1 MNRKEFLKMTGSGS
15 ALLLGGTL
23 LPDISCDLK
32 KVIIYDNY
40 IKGMRHYLK
49 REEVAKFKQ
58 GQKVNLLRDETNI
71 HDSFAIRVMDED
83 RKIGYVSAFE
93 NIVLANMMDQGVQLE
108 AQINEVNA
116 SPDRYLSD
124 AVAISISTKL
134 MVPISGIHQEPLT
147 QQPADEVKDRYR
159 GEMIHRD

>member
-1 MNRKEFLKMTGSGS
+1 MNRKDFLRITGSGS
-15 ALLLGGTL
+15 AFLLGGAL
-23 LPDISCDLK
+23 WPDISCRLQ
-32 KVIIYDNY
+32 KVTIYDNF

-49 REEVAKFKQ
+49 REAVAKFKQ
-58 GQKVNLLRDETNI
+58 GQKIDLLRDETNI
-71 HDSFAIRVMDED
+71 HDRFAIRVMDEG

-93 NIVLANMMDQGVQLE
+93 NIVLANMMDQGVQLD
-108 AQINEVNA
+108 AQISEVNA

-134 MVPISGIHQEPLT
+134 MVPITGIQQEDLT

-159 GEMIHRD
+159 GEMIYHD